1 MKTKGPEVGA
11 TSRRNGLGDM
21 IKPAVWGLGGAV
33 LIAAAVAM
41 WGGSGGTAAAAIG
54 AAMPGG
60 ADSMPAEQVR
70 ARAAA
75 FAQLGGVV
83 LPSVP
88 PNEMGM
94 ALQSITGY
102 QPKQIASITQDI
114 KAGRAELVYL
124 TLWDDRVVDGDAVSI
139 ISAGI
144 TVQLPL
150 TGQPQTIALP
160 VAGSVWITGT
170 HDGGGGI
177 TVAVQTATGPA
188 FFPVLAVGQ
197 TLEVPVR

>member
-1 MKTKGPEVGA
+1 MQMKGPEAG
-11 TSRRNGLGDM
+11 TTPRRNGLGDM
-21 IKPAVWGLGGAV
+21 IKPALWGLGCAV
-33 LIAAAVAM
+33 LIAAAVAI
-41 WGGSGGTAAAAIG
+41 WGGSGGTAAAPIG
-54 AAMPGG
+54 AAMLGG
-60 ADSMPAEQVR
+60 TDSMPAGKVQ

-94 ALQSITGY
+94 ALQSITEY

-124 TLWDDRVVDGDAVSI
+124 TLWDDQAVDGDALSLTSGGV
-139 ISAGI
+139 
-144 TVQLPL
+144 TVQLTL
-150 TGQPQTIALP
+150 TGQPQTVALP

-177 TVAVQTATGPA
+177 TAAVQTATGPA